1 MDVPMSRAARWYHAH
16 KDDPAVKARLLEAR
30 RKSYQLHKDKEKAA
44 ALARYYRLKG
54 TVEAPAPA
62 PGDGQS

>member
-1 MDVPMSRAARWYHAH
+1 MDATMSRAARWYHAH

-30 RKSYQLHKDKEKAA
+30 RKSYQLHKEKEKAA

-54 TVEAPAPA
+54 TVEPPA